1 MTPKAKTSKLPSLSL
16 RIDLEEG
23 RIGPGKIQLLETIHS
38 CGSIAAAGR
47 ALNMSFKHAW
57 DLVNDLNRICGCAV
71 IEREIGGK
79 DGGGSM
85 LTPFGLSLVNR
96 YRSSERSVAQA
107 TREELLGLRA
117 DFG

>member
-16 RIDLEEG
+16 RIDLDQG

-71 IEREIGGK
+71 IEPEKGGK
-79 DGGGSM
+79 DGGRRIVAWR
-85 LTPFGLSLVNR
+85 LSTALISLLACE
-96 YRSSERSVAQA
+96 YRALA
-107 TREELLGLRA
+107 A
-117 DFG
+117 

>member
-1 MTPKAKTSKLPSLSL
+1 M
-16 RIDLEEG
+16 
-23 RIGPGKIQLLETIHS
+23 
-38 CGSIAAAGR
+38 
-47 ALNMSFKHAW
+47 NMSFKHAW

-96 YRSSERSVAQA
+96 YRSIERSVAQA